1 MKMSKLERDANNPEV
16 LNSLRLGFPLLSYN
30 YEN

>member
-1 MKMSKLERDANNPEV
+1 MKMSKLERDGNNPDV
-16 LNSLRLGFPLLSYN
+16 VNSLTSGFPLLSYN